1 MSDNI
6 KLDAFITHVKT
17 LDIDELKE
25 KLDIMIETHEKY
37 KDDPLL
43 RLFNPFNYK
52 IYLAKKIIVEEELDK
67 RIEEELLGD

>member
-1 MSDNI
+1 MSDNLELETFKI
-6 KLDAFITHVKT
+6 HIKT

-25 KLDIMIETHEKY
+25 KLDIMIETHEKQMLMSV
-37 KDDPLL
+37 DQM
-43 RLFNPFNYK
+43 K